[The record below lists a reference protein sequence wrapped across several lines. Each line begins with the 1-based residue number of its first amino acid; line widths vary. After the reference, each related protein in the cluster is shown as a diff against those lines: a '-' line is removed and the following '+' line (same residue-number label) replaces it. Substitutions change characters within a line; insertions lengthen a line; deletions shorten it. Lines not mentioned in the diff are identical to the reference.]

1 MSTVAAR
8 TIGIGVLVVGTAI
21 SWMPLL
27 LVLLS
32 IGIASAFGCR
42 LDEASVHPCR
52 VAGMELGPA
61 LSDGFICL
69 WLLLFVWPAMLLTLA
84 AWLILLVQ
92 RLARKHRASATQ

>member
-1 MSTVAAR
+1 
-8 TIGIGVLVVGTAI
+8 
-21 SWMPLL
+21 MPLL

-52 VAGMELGPA
+52 VAGMELGAA

-69 WLLLFVWPAMLLTLA
+69 WLLLFVWPVMLLTLA
-84 AWLILLVQ
+84 AWIVLLVQ
-92 RLARKHRASATQ
+92 KLARKRRARATQEM